1 MTPEHLAIITA
12 HKSINDLNHLYRG
25 MRDAL
30 LRKDGK
36 DAATL
41 PIDASFLTDGLQVIM
56 LGTTVIAKPR
66 TVRTAEGGIV
76 AEFLFRPTQR
86 NAEVISAM
94 YLTPNGILHRGEA
107 GKGERICDYNS
118 DDLRHHLF
126 NELGNALLNSYL
138 FEPQPSGSNDAGS
151 IVDLNT

>member
-12 HKSINDLNHLYRG
+12 HKSIIDLNHRYRG

-30 LRKDGK
+30 LKRDGK
-36 DAATL
+36 DPATL
-41 PIDASFLTDGLQVIM
+41 PIDASFLTDGLQVIL
-56 LGTTVIAKPR
+56 LGKTLIAVPR
-66 TVRTAEGGIV
+66 TVRTADGEIV
-76 AEFLFRPTQR
+76 AEFLFRPKQP

-126 NELGNALLNSYL
+126 NELGNAILNSYL
-138 FEPQPSGSNDAGS
+138 FEPQTSESNGVGE